1 MIIFLHVQI
10 AACAEPRLKAALA
23 NFEQRV
29 IERAKARA
37 GLDAFDRIESYW
49 NAYLPNHRFL
59 DANVQDHLREH
70 ILASTKDRTQF
81 FLKRLTGLLRKR
93 DNVMTQPALVFP
105 FDFSHPYMSTSPPPP
120 SSYGRWNEFA
130 NVYCVNGLQFIEKVG
145 FSCSLYEPIY
155 FSKVNEIWSRAF
167 DRFFNIF

>member
-1 MIIFLHVQI
+1 MQI

-23 NFEQRV
+23 SFEQRV

-37 GLDAFDRIESYW
+37 GLDAYNRIDSYW
-49 NAYLPNHRFL
+49 NAYLPNHHLL
-59 DANVQDHLREH
+59 DANVQEHLREH

-93 DNVMTQPALVFP
+93 DGVMTQPALVFP
-105 FDFSHPYMSTSPPPP
+105 FDFSNPYVPTSSPP

-145 FSCSLYEPIY
+145 LPAVCTSQPTLA
-155 FSKVNEIWSRAF
+155 R
-167 DRFFNIF
+167 